1 MGSSES
7 KITHPSR
14 MTDNREITNTNITP
28 VECVD
33 RASLEEKLN
42 PTSSKRK
49 NESSQKEE
57 DTQKNP
63 APSGSQ
69 GKMQAIPSPVIY
81 MDIDIGFFNV
91 DKEMVNI

>member
-14 MTDNREITNTNITP
+14 MTDSREVPNTDITP

-33 RASLEEKLN
+33 KASLEEKLN

-49 NESSQKEE
+49 SESSQKEE

-69 GKMQAIPSPVIY
+69 GKMQAILFIVYGYRHSVFS
-81 MDIDIGFFNV
+81 M
-91 DKEMVNI
+91 

>member
-1 MGSSES
+1 
-7 KITHPSR
+7 
-14 MTDNREITNTNITP
+14 MTDSREVPNTDITP

-33 RASLEEKLN
+33 KASLEEKLN

-49 NESSQKEE
+49 SESSQKEE

-91 DKEMVNI
+91 DKEMVNV